1 MTLVM
6 CNKGINMTTI
16 RIDPV
21 TRISG
26 LLNIEV
32 QVENNKIV
40 DAKVS
45 EANLEVLKKCLREGR
60 HLTL

>member
-1 MTLVM
+1 
-6 CNKGINMTTI
+6 MTTI